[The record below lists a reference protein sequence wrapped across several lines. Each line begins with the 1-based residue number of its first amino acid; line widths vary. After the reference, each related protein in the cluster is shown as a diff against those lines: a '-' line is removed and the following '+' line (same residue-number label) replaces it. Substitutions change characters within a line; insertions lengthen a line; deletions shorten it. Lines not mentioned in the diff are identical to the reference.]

1 MQKLMFLPY
10 VLQSKFLRDG
20 YMKIGYARVSTGDQ
34 SLDQQ
39 LQVLK
44 EAGCRKIYQE
54 KVSGAKRQRPQL
66 ESMLEHLRE
75 EDILV
80 VWRLGRLARSTRDL
94 LNIIDSLQQS
104 GTHFKSLSEP
114 WADTTSYAGRMIMT
128 VFAGIGE
135 FERSLILERT
145 GTGREAAKKRGVR
158 FGRPSK
164 FNLEQKA
171 LVKRLLSEGESIK
184 NIAKTMNVHPSTV
197 YRSLENL

>member
-1 MQKLMFLPY
+1 
-10 VLQSKFLRDG
+10 
-20 YMKIGYARVSTGDQ
+20 
-34 SLDQQ
+34 
-39 LQVLK
+39 
-44 EAGCRKIYQE
+44 
-54 KVSGAKRQRPQL
+54 
-66 ESMLEHLRE
+66 
-75 EDILV
+75 
-80 VWRLGRLARSTRDL
+80 
-94 LNIIDSLQQS
+94 
-104 GTHFKSLSEP
+104 
-114 WADTTSYAGRMIMT
+114 MT